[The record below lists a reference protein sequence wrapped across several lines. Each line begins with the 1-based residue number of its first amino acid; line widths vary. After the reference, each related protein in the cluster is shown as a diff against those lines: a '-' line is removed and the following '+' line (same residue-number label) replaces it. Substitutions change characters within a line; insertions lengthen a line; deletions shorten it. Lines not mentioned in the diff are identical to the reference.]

1 MNPNDTVKLGDF
13 IKKIKEE
20 LTYEVEN
27 PAFFVDE
34 VTLEVSIGISGNA
47 QTGSDL
53 GVFKVG
59 AEVHGETLQ
68 KAVIKLTPLLSKEE
82 FLTKMKETYPEF
94 EKQVIQNSPKV
105 LPKGNQDHVG
115 IGKRE

>member
-47 QTGSDL
+47 QTGFDL
-53 GVFKVG
+53 KVFKAG
-59 AEVHGETLQ
+59 AEVHGEALQ
-68 KAVIKLTPLLSKEE
+68 KAVIKLTPLLTKDELLKEMEKKQPGLEKLKGGSKPV
-82 FLTKMKETYPEF
+82 LLKGQKEQPYHDDCE
-94 EKQVIQNSPKV
+94 
-105 LPKGNQDHVG
+105 
-115 IGKRE
+115 